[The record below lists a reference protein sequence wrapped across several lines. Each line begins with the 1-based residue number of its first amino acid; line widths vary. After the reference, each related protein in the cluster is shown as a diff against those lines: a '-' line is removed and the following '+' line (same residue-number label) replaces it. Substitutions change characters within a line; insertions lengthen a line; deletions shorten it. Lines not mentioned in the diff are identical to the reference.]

1 MGDQASGGNL
11 AVVFSRMTPYILMV
25 CMQFG
30 TAGNYILSMVSL
42 NSGMN
47 RYVLIVYRNGVAAL
61 VLAPFALLLERK
73 IRPKITFP
81 VLLRIMALGLLE
93 PILDQGFSYL
103 GMQYTSASFG
113 SAIMNAVPSVTFV
126 IALIFRLERVR
137 IKELNSQAKVAG
149 TLVTLGGA
157 LLMTVYKGPE
167 IGLPWS
173 HQTSHHASTAASSD
187 KHWVAGTL
195 LLLVGCVSWSAFYVL
210 QTETLKKYPAE
221 LSLASLIC
229 LAGSMQSLVIALAVA
244 HHPRSWAVGWDSR
257 LFTPL
262 YTGIVSS
269 GITYYVQGLV
279 MKTRGPVFVTAFNPL
294 CMIIVTALGSAILAE
309 KLHLGSVLGGI
320 IIAIGLYAVVWGK
333 RKDYASPEEL
343 SITAAKGN
351 QELPIATT
359 NIATT

>member
-30 TAGNYILSMVSL
+30 MAGNYILSMISL

-81 VLLRIMALGLLE
+81 VFLRIMALGLLE

-126 IALIFRLERVR
+126 IALIFHVR
-137 IKELNSQAKVAG
+137 TI
-149 TLVTLGGA
+149 
-157 LLMTVYKGPE
+157 YKGPE

-195 LLLVGCVSWSAFYVL
+195 LLLVGCVSWSSFYVL

-320 IIAIGLYAVVWGK
+320 IIAIGLYSVVWGK

-343 SITAAKGN
+343 SITAGKGN

>member
-1 MGDQASGGNL
+1 MGDQTSAGKFT
-11 AVVFSRMTPYILMV
+11 VVFNKMTPYILMV
-25 CMQFG
+25 CVQFG
-30 TAGNYILSMVSL
+30 SAGNYILSMISL
-42 NSGMN
+42 NRGMN

-61 VLAPFALLLERK
+61 ALAPFALLFERK
-73 IRPKITFP
+73 TRPKITLPIF
-81 VLLRIMALGLLE
+81 LRIMALGFLE

-103 GMQYTSASFG
+103 GMQYTSATFT

-137 IKELNSQAKVAG
+137 IKEIRSQAKVVG

-157 LLMTVYKGPE
+157 LLMTVYKGPV

-173 HQTSHHASTAASSD
+173 QKTSQHGSTAASSD
-187 KHWVAGTL
+187 KHWVTGTL

-210 QTETLKKYPAE
+210 QMETLKKFPAE
-221 LSLASLIC
+221 VSLASLIC
-229 LAGSMQSLVIALAVA
+229 LAGSMQSLAIALVVA
-244 HHPRSWAVGWDSR
+244 HHPSSWAVGWDAR

-262 YTGIVSS
+262 YTGIVAS

-294 CMIIVTALGSAILAE
+294 CMIIVAALGSLILAE

-320 IIAIGLYAVVWGK
+320 IIAIGLYSVVWGK
-333 RKDYASPEEL
+333 GKDYASPEEL
-343 SITAAKGN
+343 STTAAKGN

-359 NIATT
+359 NTATT